1 MNDRIV
7 SITTI
12 DNPFDP
18 IDDFDHWFLYDIE
31 KGYYTCNK
39 IARLTE
45 EFDGMTQ
52 IEEEKAIEKAIDR
65 LIEIDPLDIYK
76 KIVKNDNENDEKS
89 LKNDEKIEENNKKGT
104 VDDEM

>member
-1 MNDRIV
+1 MNQLKV

-18 IDDFDHWFLYDIE
+18 FDEFDKWFDYDTE
-31 KGYYTCNK
+31 KGYYTSSK

-45 EFDGMTQ
+45 TSDDMTDR
-52 IEEEKAIEKAIDR
+52 EEAIAYEDAIDR

-76 KIVKNDNENDEKS
+76 KV
-89 LKNDEKIEENNKKGT
+89 T
-104 VDDEM
+104 RDDAK